1 MATPQPSKFNSL
13 RENNPLVTML
23 NMSICVP
30 ISADNCQPYQT
41 IIDKS
46 PILEKKVYLLC
57 WETISIRVKR
67 EFLNEYVH

>member
-1 MATPQPSKFNSL
+1 
-13 RENNPLVTML
+13 ML

-46 PILEKKVYLLC
+46 PILEKTVYLLC